1 MSTPL
6 HVLIPLAASE
16 ADGCGQALASLRL
29 PNLERLLA
37 RLTPA
42 VLDSGPDDSLSP
54 PHERALARHYGL
66 GAADGQIPWAA
77 WQAGAAADGH
87 AWAFIT
93 PCHWQVMTDH
103 IVMPHPDSLDLQ
115 EAESRA
121 ILAAVRP
128 FFEEDGIQLEYV
140 NPTRWLAHSEVF
152 RGLATASLD
161 RVVSGVGAR
170 NVDEWMPPTAQAG
183 PLRRLQSEMQMLL
196 YTHAVNDA
204 RTERG
209 LAAINSF
216 WVSGAGAL
224 PAPPPPVAA
233 PRMPLTLLQ
242 AAQFEDWANWAA
254 AWQHID
260 ASDCA
265 ELLAALDQ
273 GRKVQLTLCGERN
286 AQSFEAAP
294 RSLLQKIN
302 GIFGR
307 QRPSTVLEQL

>member
-1 MSTPL
+1 MSTSL

-16 ADGCGQALASLRL
+16 SEGCRKALANLRL

-42 VLDSGPDDSLSP
+42 VLDSGPEDSLSP

-77 WQAGAAADGH
+77 WQAGEAADGH

-103 IVMPHPDSLDLQ
+103 IVMPHPDSLNLQ

-140 NPTRWLAHSEVF
+140 SPTRWLAYSEVF

-204 RTERG
+204 RAERG
-209 LAAINSF
+209 LAPINSF

-224 PAPPPPVAA
+224 TTAPPPVAA

-242 AAQFEDWANWAA
+242 AAQYEDWAGWAA
-254 AWQHID
+254 AWQQID
-260 ASDCA
+260 ANACA
-265 ELLAALDQ
+265 GLLAALDQ
-273 GRKVQLTLCGERN
+273 GQKVQLTLCGERN
-286 AQSFEAAP
+286 AQTFESAP
-294 RSLLQKIN
+294 RSLLQKIT

-307 QRPSTVLEQL
+307 QRISAVLEQL

>member
-1 MSTPL
+1 MPTSHHL
-6 HVLIPLAASE
+6 LIPLAASE
-16 ADGCGQALASLRL
+16 AEGCRKALASLRL

-42 VLDSGPDDSLSP
+42 VLDSGPEDSLSP

-77 WQAGAAADGH
+77 WQAGSAADGH

-103 IVMPHPDSLDLQ
+103 IIMPHPDSLDLQ
-115 EAESRA
+115 EAESRT

-128 FFEEDGIQLEYV
+128 FFEEDGIQLEYIS
-140 NPTRWLAHSEVF
+140 PTRWLAHSEVF
-152 RGLATASLD
+152 RDLATASLD

-204 RTERG
+204 RSERR
-209 LAAINSF
+209 LVPINSF

-224 PAPPPPVAA
+224 ASAPPPVAA
-233 PRMPLTLLQ
+233 PRMPLALLQ
-242 AAQFEDWANWAA
+242 AAQYEDWAGWAA
-254 AWQHID
+254 AWQQID
-260 ASDCA
+260 AEDCA
-265 ELLAALDQ
+265 ALLVAAEQ
-273 GRKVQLTLCGERN
+273 GAPVQLTLCGERN
-286 AQSFEAAP
+286 AQSFETLP
-294 RSLLQKIN
+294 RSLLQKVS
-302 GIFGR
+302 GLFGR
-307 QRPSTVLEQL
+307 QRISTVLEQL

>member
-1 MSTPL
+1 MSTPSHL
-6 HVLIPLAASE
+6 LIPFAACDS
-16 ADGCGQALASLRL
+16 DGCRKALASLRL

-42 VLDSGPDDSLSP
+42 VLDSGPEDSLSP

-77 WQAGAAADGH
+77 WQAGGAAEGH

-93 PCHWQVMTDH
+93 PCHWQVMMDH
-103 IVMPHPDSLDLQ
+103 ITMPHPDSLDLQ
-115 EAESRA
+115 EAESRT

-128 FFEEDGIQLEYV
+128 FFEEDGIALEYV
-140 NPTRWLAHSEVF
+140 SPTRWLAHSEVF

-204 RTERG
+204 RTERR
-209 LAAINSF
+209 LAPINSF

-224 PAPPPPVAA
+224 PSAPPPVAA
-233 PRMPLTLLQ
+233 PTMPLALLH
-242 AAQFEDWANWAA
+242 AAQNDDWAGWAA
-254 AWQHID
+254 AWQQID
-260 ASDCA
+260 ASACA
-265 ELLAALDQ
+265 GLLAALDQ
-273 GRKVQLTLCGERN
+273 GHKVQLTLCGERN

-294 RSLLQKIN
+294 RSLLQKVS
-302 GIFGR
+302 GLFGR
-307 QRPSTVLEQL
+307 QRISTVLEQL